1 MFNFIEPT
9 ETTSIPRIDI
19 LRLQAQ
25 FKKAGLPI
33 DNVRINCDLTVVYDW
48 VQVPTAEQFQ
58 LAAEIL
64 TAHDP
69 DDRSDDPDVSTEE
82 KMIILQTQVF
92 ALQSAQ
98 STVSD
103 KLVAAKLMTAVEA
116 EMISKKDK
124 LID

>member
-1 MFNFIEPT
+1 MINYI
-9 ETTSIPRIDI
+9 IPKIDI

-48 VQVPTAEQFQ
+48 IQVPTAEQFQ
-58 LAAEIL
+58 LAAEIF

-69 DDRSDDPDVSTEE
+69 DDQSDDPDISAEE
-82 KMIILQTQVF
+82 KIINLQTQVF

-98 STVSD
+98 STVND

-116 EMISKKDK
+116 DKINVGSKEALKTK
-124 LID
+124 